1 MFSELLINFN
11 YFTLF
16 FIVFAFF
23 VSGVVKGF
31 LGIGL
36 PSAAMALLTL
46 VMDPID
52 AIPILFIPI
61 VFTNFAQFFRA
72 PKPLQTAK
80 DFKFFALFM
89 AASIFITSLFIK
101 TYPSELLTIAIG
113 FAMVVFSLNH
123 FFGLKVKIGP
133 SYFWHVFVGI
143 VSGILGGLSSIWSP
157 PIAMYLIARNCS
169 KETFLSVSGFLFLVG
184 SFPLGAGLYFAG
196 VLTFKPLF
204 QSLLALAFVLIGF
217 RTGEIVRDYVDQ
229 KFFRNCILIAFLIMG
244 TRLIFEGLG

>member
-1 MFSELLINFN
+1 MFINSLEKLLFSELFINFN

-72 PKPLQTAK
+72 PEPLQTAK
-80 DFKFFALFM
+80 D
-89 AASIFITSLFIK
+89 IK
-101 TYPSELLTIAIG
+101 
-113 FAMVVFSLNH
+113 
-123 FFGLKVKIGP
+123 
-133 SYFWHVFVGI
+133 
-143 VSGILGGLSSIWSP
+143 
-157 PIAMYLIARNCS
+157 
-169 KETFLSVSGFLFLVG
+169 
-184 SFPLGAGLYFAG
+184 
-196 VLTFKPLF
+196 
-204 QSLLALAFVLIGF
+204 
-217 RTGEIVRDYVDQ
+217 
-229 KFFRNCILIAFLIMG
+229 
-244 TRLIFEGLG
+244 